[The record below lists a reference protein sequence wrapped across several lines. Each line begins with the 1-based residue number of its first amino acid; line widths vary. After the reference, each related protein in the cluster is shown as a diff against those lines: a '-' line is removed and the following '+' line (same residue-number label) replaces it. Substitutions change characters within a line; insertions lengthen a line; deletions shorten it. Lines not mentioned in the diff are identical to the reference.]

1 MAKSLIPGADDW
13 KKKRGIKTESE
24 TPSLKINGKATSEVA
39 KEITAKHSAPQ
50 KKTAAQSTAERS
62 LPNIKYNFTGAKTQ
76 QKPRSLFGDV
86 TGADF
91 AKSGLRRVTDYATAK
106 TRADYDENLRRIGLT
121 RNADKDKLRREA
133 YKLFEQQSRYDM
145 YDFDIQNLSN
155 VSQKLRAFKITKEN
169 LKEYEKL
176 KKEYEQ
182 ANARFNVAM
191 AAKQQA
197 RERLLRKQEKAAD
210 KELKASV
217 TEYLKQSGR
226 FTAEPQKKESPYK
239 SVEVGNKYF
248 DRLMKNFSN
257 DNPLSRINEA
267 QAQADYLERDYK
279 RRADEITKERTALV
293 SEYERLSAGNGTP
306 GEIESF
312 NKRVSDFNRKAAKL
326 ERDVVLYNGKIK
338 DINENFRAAADS
350 YSRSETEKNRANALT
365 DFIEQSYRER
375 KERAKTNPSE
385 SQKIIMSISNGMQM
399 ADPNKFGLPAGDF
412 TDSVTELALRRFTRE
427 EKEVYYSTLSTQPGM
442 AEDYFN
448 KILKKHEEEIWSERT
463 KAFEAFAAHGIGGKI
478 GAVALNSLYSMPK
491 TAEDIVY
498 TAKRASGNDMDRNLS
513 KVSESLRRG
522 AARDVKS
529 GFGQLLLDAGFS
541 TGEMLATFLFS
552 GGIGS
557 LVSSVAGANAA
568 AKGTRYGS
576 YFIRSMADSMDEVL
590 QRGGTDD
597 QAWTLG
603 ILNGAA
609 EVLAECLGTEKWFAL
624 LGKPRGTVSRVIKEA
639 VKRAGSEF
647 TEEALTEVAQRISD
661 GFVMGEQSEYNAYIR
676 ELMKAGLTEAEANA
690 EAFKE
695 FFIKNPLKA
704 GATGAISAAM
714 TGAGADIR
722 NAAQIYGTGKQISNS
737 PEAMSSLKEAAGDV
751 LKQNYMGRNAEYIKG
766 LQKDISNAL
775 EASANAKGKFGAAWN
790 AGKARAGLAELYNT
804 PKLSINSDTV
814 FSDLRNEER
823 NGAAQFSV
831 VGETEDGRK
840 IYKDN
845 FPPNTPKDI
854 KQEKLISLVQN
865 IWSKQPITLTLN
877 SGDTITAKFNPEL
890 SERSDLAKMA
900 FGNRKGTNGEKR
912 MTLGLAPDFYQIATD
927 SKHTG
932 TKAETGKTNPAHDG
946 VYQWEYFVTD
956 LVFEENDGKRIDCHM
971 NIDVKRNANGDYF
984 YSFGL
989 EKGTAPR
996 TLLAAVN
1003 DSKSPTVPSTNSI
1016 RENGEKYNSNFNQ
1029 NNKWT
1034 FERIAQ
1040 LDNAVKK
1047 SRVNLIIEDIPQA
1060 EVEGNKVRQGAYY
1073 RNANTI
1079 VIDPRVSDVQI
1090 ANTVLFH
1097 ELAHSTEGTKYYD
1110 EFKNYIK
1117 GIKGADFI
1125 TETEKKM
1132 KSLGLS
1138 REEAESEAVA
1148 DFVKDIF
1155 RGGTEEMNGFLS
1167 KDYTAARELIDGMK
1181 NIIDGVK
1188 IRFGVEPSSVYERA
1202 VRSFEKALAK
1212 RETGGETT
1220 QYSDRITEEDIR
1232 NIQSI
1237 PRKSVNAFTSA
1248 DIKKTEAFAR
1258 KYYKELGNKS
1268 PFFRAWF
1275 GDWRENDTTPLK
1287 IADQKDS
1294 SRGVTKNID
1303 TGWDINVSGKV
1314 FSESNHKALNNQ
1326 RALPY
1331 LDYINSIIE
1340 NAVLLDSYT
1349 IPEEKTKSNQSAMMH
1364 SLYAIADM
1372 GNGRELL
1379 KLYVEE
1385 INDINQ
1391 DGTIKRAY
1399 QLQNIENKQLKVR
1412 SSGQALSSINATAY
1426 INNISQLFAAV
1437 KRLDKNFQPRES
1449 SKVVNEDGTPKIV
1462 YHGTDSNFTVFNTN
1476 KTRSNMDIKGSFFS
1490 PWEIDAQGYGE
1501 KVGAYYLSI
1510 KNPADEGTAYKALN
1524 RFAGQE
1530 DAGTKARD
1538 FLIQLGYDGVN
1549 NSDEEYIVFN
1559 PTQIKSAT
1567 ENIGTYDRNNPDIR
1581 YSRGEVSPEEKARLI
1596 KEDREKR
1603 NIERYG
1609 EEAGKVINS
1618 LERSLKEARR
1628 QLTPTT
1634 EAAVRESDVRAL
1646 ADDYIKSGVDMG
1658 KDELAG
1664 RLAELYNKML
1674 YGNEKITGAE
1684 AYAEARTIATDMMKK
1699 TADVYFE
1706 SELRDFRKE
1715 VKSFKL
1721 IISKE
1726 DAKDIADWGEWKKEQ
1741 GSALHVVLQK
1751 EGVEGT
1757 PVDSAYTEL
1766 AERFPYLLSGD
1777 AAAPSDMLLEI
1788 ADAVKE
1794 TQRYTTD
1801 FGMDPKEYRNALAED
1816 ILENFFEVRQTA
1828 PTAADK
1834 FQKRLES
1841 RDRKIRELRADRDAK
1856 LEALKEKKNARIEKI
1871 LEREKEFREMTA
1883 EQRITARESRRKNE
1897 EIASIRRVY
1906 NILARKTVKPTDKS
1920 HHVHGIEGAVADFLS
1935 LIDPTSTKSKDTG
1948 KAHEKISALREKIFE
1963 AANNISGPYGE
1974 LIDPDLQRNIEYL
1987 REAIE
1992 NKHIDEYTRK
2002 ERQTLLKV
2010 LYAIWKF
2017 DTNADA
2023 TLSKRLDRK
2032 ISDLGRL
2039 VIDENQVKKGKEYS
2053 VKNRQM
2059 KRVESFFRTDML
2071 DSLRFFKR
2079 LGPTMSMLYEGL
2091 TEGRDDYIR
2100 KYDSGVQYYRKVMKE
2115 FLEDTGDKGRIY
2127 GAYKRLSR
2135 EASKIKLLSGDTIYV
2150 TKAQAMSLYELNKR
2164 EQAREHIYKGGLR
2177 FTEQEKASTE
2187 KKGEK
2192 YRVTAEN
2199 YYVTPE
2205 DVYNITNILT
2215 PKEKALA
2222 DRLTS
2227 FFGETAKWGNA
2238 VSLKLYGYEKFRER
2252 NYFPIEVNKNVLYS
2266 DPTQSG
2272 EALTKNMGAA
2282 KSTVD
2287 KASNAINL
2295 RNIFDVYADTVNNMA
2310 NYGSM
2315 VLPIEDIRRVW
2326 NYKSKDRNGEVKTNL
2341 ENKFGTSVLSYFD
2354 DFIRDIGRGITTP
2367 RGDGLANLLLSKAK
2381 GAAVGLNISV
2391 AVQQPLSIIRASTVI
2406 NPKYL
2411 MRGALM
2417 KGDYELIKK
2426 YAPIAIWKQY
2436 GFFDVDT
2443 KPYASMDI
2451 FNDRKTLSD
2460 IEGFMSQAGDVA
2472 AWKAMWNAAVLETA
2486 AKNKNMVEKGKVKPE
2501 FQEKFYNIVGK
2512 RFTQIIDETQ
2522 VVDTV
2527 FNRTGLMRS
2536 KSFGAKTATAFMSE
2550 PAKEYNV
2557 FAGKLM
2563 DFAQAD
2569 NKKAARTALAG
2580 AAVCLVIS
2588 KLATNA
2594 VKSLVGALRDD
2605 KKEKYKEK
2613 YIAKLKDNLQGEVFG
2628 SIPYLSTLQNIIS
2641 GYGAENMAWS
2651 NIADFVESLK
2661 AVGVIKDEYNDG
2673 TNKSKINA
2681 WADVASTLASVFGRP
2696 TKTVKRDLISV
2707 AMAIGRAA
2715 GSKGNHEFEYSVSKL
2730 FYDPASNATKNK
2742 DIFFGIL
2749 NDAVNDEDNEAID
2762 SISKDLG
2769 KYNDIYLQNAAMKAY
2784 YRKERLPY
2792 EDKAKEFNK
2801 KYDNSEVKTG
2811 KRLDKSYYS
2820 YLENMEK
2827 NFFGAARLSSA
2838 EQKKEAAGLYK
2849 EMINAPRSVNAT
2861 VDNEVNRLLDAS
2873 DTFHVSPYYTAKG
2886 TVDKDGITRQLSPKQ
2901 YLEMQKEAIERIYT
2915 AYEKVITSEGYAN
2928 LEDDKKKAAAL
2939 EKVREA
2945 AADRVS
2951 YEAFI
2956 KDGADFLKKLMTG
2969 EDMTLYKSR
2978 NNTKTAAKYLEAM
2991 EPFTGGTLESNTA
3004 LYAYKNADSYMNY
3017 MEKHSLLTAEAAQKM
3032 NEYAIKRSKAITRGD
3047 AARFGKVK
3055 ETAYLFEA
3063 ESIFEWSVNGNEF
3076 GIEPTPEQAYNAY
3089 ILFDKDL
3096 DTALQRAYTNGFY
3109 TNKGNRA
3116 TYTDKYGN
3124 KQPAIWQQ
3132 MPPDKLTEKIGKEK
3146 TRVKEKIRSSMQNS
3160 GKVNW
3165 YETMPDGTIVR
3176 HR

>member
-24 TPSLKINGKATSEVA
+24 TPSLKINGKETSEVA
-39 KEITAKHSAPQ
+39 KEVTAKHSAPQ

-62 LPNIKYNFTGAKTQ
+62 LPNIKYNFTGARTQ
-76 QKPRSLFGDV
+76 QKSRSLFGDV

-133 YKLFEQQSRYDM
+133 YRLFEQQSRYDM

-197 RERLLRKQEKAAD
+197 RERLLRKQEKEAD

-279 RRADEITKERTALV
+279 RRADEITKERTALE
-293 SEYERLSAGNGTP
+293 SEYERLLAGNGTP

-326 ERDVVLYNGKIK
+326 ERDAVLYNGKIK
-338 DINENFRAAADS
+338 DINENFRTAANS
-350 YSRSETEKNRANALT
+350 YSRREKEKNRANALT

-385 SQKIIMSISNGMQM
+385 SQKLIMSISNGMQM
-399 ADPNKFGLPAGDF
+399 ADPNKFGLPVGDF

-427 EKEVYYSTLSTQPGM
+427 EKEVYYSTLSTQPDM

-557 LVSSVAGANAA
+557 LASSVAGANAA

-590 QRGGTDD
+590 QRGGTED

-661 GFVMGEQSEYNAYIR
+661 GFVMGEESEYSAYIR

-737 PEAMSSLKEAAGDV
+737 PEAMKGLKEAAEDV
-751 LKQNYMGRNAEYIKG
+751 LKQNYMGRNAEYSKG

-823 NGAAQFSV
+823 NGAAQN
-831 VGETEDGRK
+831 K
-840 IYKDN
+840 
-845 FPPNTPKDI
+845 
-854 KQEKLISLVQN
+854 
-865 IWSKQPITLTLN
+865 
-877 SGDTITAKFNPEL
+877 
-890 SERSDLAKMA
+890 
-900 FGNRKGTNGEKR
+900 
-912 MTLGLAPDFYQIATD
+912 
-927 SKHTG
+927 
-932 TKAETGKTNPAHDG
+932 
-946 VYQWEYFVTD
+946 
-956 LVFEENDGKRIDCHM
+956 
-971 NIDVKRNANGDYF
+971 
-984 YSFGL
+984 
-989 EKGTAPR
+989 
-996 TLLAAVN
+996 
-1003 DSKSPTVPSTNSI
+1003 
-1016 RENGEKYNSNFNQ
+1016 

-1034 FERIAQ
+1034 SERIAQ

-1047 SRVNLIIEDIPQA
+1047 SGVNIIIEDIPQA
-1060 EVEGNKVRQGAYY
+1060 EVEDNKVRQGAYY

-1117 GIKGADFI
+1117 GIKGEEFI

-1132 KSLGLS
+1132 KSLRLS

-1155 RGGTEEMNGFLS
+1155 RGGTEEMNGFLARN
-1167 KDYTAARELIDGMK
+1167 YTAAREITDTMK
-1181 NIIDGVK
+1181 NIIDSVK

-1212 RETGGETT
+1212 RETGGEEKAQNKIEYLKDGRSYVTPDREAIFT
-1220 QYSDRITEEDIR
+1220 NNPEKWGEELEAYINDEIRHGRDVKLLADNGDVLNITEDTAWKVGDMNGWNEKTFPIKMNMGTHIDELAEISKPNNVKDAGDRSDKRFQPDKFEHRTAYFRDYDNKYYRVHLSVGIDENGKTVYSIGNDIKEQEFPQANGSGSAAKVQRQSRSEGDGLSGATLNTIIRDADGKYNSNFNQDYQGKNVKNSTGEVSAEEKARLIKEDRITEEGKSVKQQLEENADKLNSMEPVFVRNDIYVQRGNRGDNLNWILQELGSKDIR
-1232 NIQSI
+1232 VQREGVGEIILDSKRISNSL
-1237 PRKSVNAFTSA
+1237 RYLKSDGELAAYAALPDVLEKGTIIDVTDNHKGRNYSTLTIGAPVVINEVRGNVA
-1248 DIKKTEAFAR
+1248 AVIKQ
-1258 KYYKELGNKS
+1258 
-1268 PFFRAWF
+1268 
-1275 GDWRENDTTPLK
+1275 D
-1287 IADQKDS
+1287 
-1294 SRGVTKNID
+1294 
-1303 TGWDINVSGKV
+1303 SGKNV
-1314 FSESNHKALNNQ
+1314 YKVHRILLPDGSSFVYKNNESSAE
-1326 RALPY
+1326 RAEVNTQNVPTRTPAVTAFN
-1331 LDYINSIIE
+1331 NSILE
-1340 NAVLLDSYT
+1340 NG
-1349 IPEEKTKSNQSAMMH
+1349 EKYN
-1364 SLYAIADM
+1364 
-1372 GNGRELL
+1372 
-1379 KLYVEE
+1379 
-1385 INDINQ
+1385 
-1391 DGTIKRAY
+1391 
-1399 QLQNIENKQLKVR
+1399 
-1412 SSGQALSSINATAY
+1412 
-1426 INNISQLFAAV
+1426 
-1437 KRLDKNFQPRES
+1437 
-1449 SKVVNEDGTPKIV
+1449 
-1462 YHGTDSNFTVFNTN
+1462 SNFNQEYRDENV
-1476 KTRSNMDIKGSFFS
+1476 
-1490 PWEIDAQGYGE
+1490 
-1501 KVGAYYLSI
+1501 
-1510 KNPADEGTAYKALN
+1510 KNST
-1524 RFAGQE
+1524 
-1530 DAGTKARD
+1530 
-1538 FLIQLGYDGVN
+1538 
-1549 NSDEEYIVFN
+1549 
-1559 PTQIKSAT
+1559 
-1567 ENIGTYDRNNPDIR
+1567 
-1581 YSRGEVSPEEKARLI
+1581 GEVSAEEKARLI

-1618 LERSLKEARR
+1618 LERNLKEARR

-1684 AYAEARTIATDMMKK
+1684 AYAEARTIATDMIKK

-1721 IISKE
+1721 TISKE

-1777 AAAPSDMLLEI
+1777 AAAPSDMLFEI

-1816 ILENFFEVRQTA
+1816 ILENFFGVRQTA

-1935 LIDPTSTKSKDTG
+1935 LIDLTSTKSKDTG

-2023 TLSKRLDRK
+2023 TLSERLDRK

-2100 KYDSGVQYYRKVMKE
+2100 KYDSGVQYYQKVMKE

-2222 DRLTS
+2222 DRLTR

-2391 AVQQPLSIIRASTVI
+2391 AVQQPLSIIRASTAI
-2406 NPKYL
+2406 SPKYL

-2451 FNDRKTLSD
+2451 FNDRTTLSD
-2460 IEGFMSQAGDVA
+2460 IEGFMSQAGDEA

-2501 FQEKFYNIVGK
+2501 FQEKFYNIAGK

-2569 NKKAARTALAG
+2569 NKKAARTALAC

-2707 AMAIGRAA
+2707 AMVIGRAA

-2792 EDKAKEFNK
+2792 EDKAKEFDK
-2801 KYDNSEVKTG
+2801 QYDGAEVKTG
-2811 KRLDKSYYS
+2811 KRLEKSYYS
-2820 YLENMEK
+2820 YLGNMEK

-2861 VDNEVNRLLDAS
+2861 VDNEVNRLLDANE
-2873 DTFHVSPYYTAKG
+2873 DFKVSPYYTVKG
-2886 TVDKDGITRQLSPKQ
+2886 TVDEDGITRQLSPKS
-2901 YLEMQKEAIERIYT
+2901 YLEMQKEAIDRIYA
-2915 AYEKVITSEGYAN
+2915 AYEKAISSEGYAK
-2928 LEDDKKKAAAL
+2928 LENDEKKAAAL
-2939 EKVREA
+2939 KKIREA

-3032 NEYAIKRSKAITRGD
+3032 NEYAIKRSKAVTRGD
-3047 AARFGKVK
+3047 AARFGKVN
-3055 ETAYLFEA
+3055 ETAYLFDA
-3063 ESIFEWSVNGNEF
+3063 ESIFEWTVNGNEF

-3096 DTALQRAYTNGFY
+3096 DTALQRAYANGFY
-3109 TNKGNRA
+3109 TAKGSRA

-3124 KQPAIWQQ
+3124 KQPAVWQQ
-3132 MPPDKLTEKIGKEK
+3132 MPPDKLTKKIGDEK
-3146 TRVKEKIRSSMQNS
+3146 TRIKEKIRDSMKNS

>member
-39 KEITAKHSAPQ
+39 KDVTAKHSAPQ

-197 RERLLRKQEKAAD
+197 RERLLRKQEKEAD

-217 TEYLKQSGR
+217 AEYLKQSGR

-279 RRADEITKERTALV
+279 RRADEITKERTALE

-312 NKRVSDFNRKAAKL
+312 NKRVSDFNGKAAKL
-326 ERDVVLYNGKIK
+326 ESDAALYNGKIK

-399 ADPNKFGLPAGDF
+399 ADPNKFGLPVGDF

-427 EKEVYYSTLSTQPGM
+427 EKEVYYSTLSTQPDM

-557 LVSSVAGANAA
+557 LASSVAGANAA

-647 TEEALTEVAQRISD
+647 TEEALTEVAQKISD
-661 GFVMGEQSEYNAYIR
+661 GFVMGEESEYSAYIR
-676 ELMKAGLTEAEANA
+676 ELIKAGLTEAEANA

-722 NAAQIYGTGKQISNS
+722 NAAQVYSEGKQISNS
-737 PEAMSSLKEAAGDV
+737 PEAMSSLKEAAEDV

-1047 SRVNLIIEDIPQA
+1047 SGVNIIIEDIPQA

-1117 GIKGADFI
+1117 GIKGEEFI

-1132 KSLGLS
+1132 KSLRLS

-1155 RGGTEEMNGFLS
+1155 LGGTEEMNGFLS
-1167 KDYTAARELIDGMK
+1167 KDYTAAREITDTMK
-1181 NIIDGVK
+1181 NIIDSVK

-1232 NIQSI
+1232 
-1237 PRKSVNAFTSA
+1237 
-1248 DIKKTEAFAR
+1248 
-1258 KYYKELGNKS
+1258 
-1268 PFFRAWF
+1268 
-1275 GDWRENDTTPLK
+1275 
-1287 IADQKDS
+1287 
-1294 SRGVTKNID
+1294 
-1303 TGWDINVSGKV
+1303 
-1314 FSESNHKALNNQ
+1314 
-1326 RALPY
+1326 
-1331 LDYINSIIE
+1331 
-1340 NAVLLDSYT
+1340 
-1349 IPEEKTKSNQSAMMH
+1349 
-1364 SLYAIADM
+1364 
-1372 GNGRELL
+1372 
-1379 KLYVEE
+1379 
-1385 INDINQ
+1385 
-1391 DGTIKRAY
+1391 
-1399 QLQNIENKQLKVR
+1399 
-1412 SSGQALSSINATAY
+1412 
-1426 INNISQLFAAV
+1426 
-1437 KRLDKNFQPRES
+1437 
-1449 SKVVNEDGTPKIV
+1449 
-1462 YHGTDSNFTVFNTN
+1462 
-1476 KTRSNMDIKGSFFS
+1476 
-1490 PWEIDAQGYGE
+1490 
-1501 KVGAYYLSI
+1501 
-1510 KNPADEGTAYKALN
+1510 
-1524 RFAGQE
+1524 
-1530 DAGTKARD
+1530 
-1538 FLIQLGYDGVN
+1538 
-1549 NSDEEYIVFN
+1549 
-1559 PTQIKSAT
+1559 
-1567 ENIGTYDRNNPDIR
+1567 
-1581 YSRGEVSPEEKARLI
+1581 YSTGEVSPEEKARLI
-1596 KEDREKR
+1596 KEDREKEINSGVFFTDGKRRNYNSSMSMWQVHSYEGKAGEEPKGDSGRIFGRKKEDKGLTSLIKEISKAYNLPINQGKVVGKNSSAEYHVRRETVRTRNVNDLPVVTHELGHHLDKNFKLVTAVEDAGQINNIVRLAGNRFLSSYSRVFDDLYLNQKKYVRALLKEYGSTTNPKEVLQNIQNLSDTVNEINQRDGAELLGVTREELPERLKQAKENEKAIREAAEIAARSILR
-1603 NIERYG
+1603 NIEIENESGEALKKISGILRNSPFTISRSDASNIADYG
-1609 EEAGKVINS
+1609 SFIKKYVGVLKVKIATEGETGKRSIDSVYQTLRNEMPQYFTKDLQNGGDMLQEISDVLSMLREERNVSIEDYSQSKEYVDELCKKLYKATAFGTGEARNATLADIENKITELETKRSKTRSEEQAAKMSGRIAKLYNELETVKKESVAEFIREYMRDSGAVDKSIKEAIIKAIPGKELEKFQKYAGKTNQYYS
-1618 LERSLKEARR
+1618 EGLLERLSQSGRHFGESERKETSLNDAIDNAMFNWVDDMWGVKKATDAAEKASGQTLSGQDNPYVLIMNAKNAMGTVERIVKNGMTNLEGDINLGKSLVDILKQTNDINGFEDYLKARR
-1628 QLTPTT
+1628 AVTWLTPDKDGKAKRVFADAELNNLWNAKKMVNDL
-1634 EAAVRESDVRAL
+1634 EAKHPEFEEMANEIYNFQNQIIQYFGVEGGLISKETADSMLKKEPNYIPFYRDMSDKHKNARGAHKKAANVLKGASGSTRDILSPIESIIKNVETYVTLAKQQQALRAL
-1646 ADDYIKSGVDMG
+1646 YNAIEGNEKLGWLAEAVEPDKKVSKIETSPVATQFLKAQDVLNGIMPADDESYGAEVQKFIDLLGQTIIKTEDKRSSSQNNMIPVLMSGEIKWLRVNDEILLKSLTNINRGEINPVIRIMTAFTNVFKTVSTSANIAFTFGSNMG
-1658 KDELAG
+1658 KDFVHAVFSTDSKGGLPGYAA
-1664 RLAELYNKML
+1664 R
-1674 YGNEKITGAE
+1674 YGKSLVQEIRKSEDFQRYLNVGGKWASSIVQDRNGF
-1684 AYAEARTIATDMMKK
+1684 KK
-1699 TADVYFE
+1699 L
-1706 SELRDFRKE
+1706 LRDVNAAKSPKL
-1715 VKSFKL
+1715 VKAVRYWVLGIF
-1721 IISKE
+1721 
-1726 DAKDIADWGEWKKEQ
+1726 DRMQDIADWVETAPRYTEFRSTYKKSGDIMQALYDSGEITVNFKRSGKKARYVEPFVPYSNAAIQ
-1741 GSALHVVLQK
+1741 GTRQVAAVTKKHPVRTLARVAAYSTLISIAAAWMRGRKDDREYENLSSYVKNNFWTVPLGGGEYISVKKPDGFGALCTVIDRAVEGIQYKNPSVFNDIASYIVGQFTPYGILEGLT
-1751 EGVEGT
+1751 EGVETAIKEKNGLKGIAAGLQDAGNNFMNGIIILGT
-1757 PVDSAYTEL
+1757 MYQIGTNKDFKGSNIVPRKYEDMPPEEQFDENTSWIAKFLGRQLGISPMKIDHAIDSNLGIFAKVNKLTASTDEKDWFLGLASRYTKSAAFSTDIINNFYDEYDKAVKKKNVSDNPEDL
-1766 AERFPYLLSGD
+1766 MTYSFYNAERNVIGNLYNIMNEATTAEERKSVKYEMNHYIKALSQPKNEKVDNELKRLSGTEKFK
-1777 AAAPSDMLLEI
+1777 S
-1788 ADAVKE
+1788 
-1794 TQRYTTD
+1794 
-1801 FGMDPKEYRNALAED
+1801 D
-1816 ILENFFEVRQTA
+1816 ILPYVSGDVAIKENGY
-1828 PTAADK
+1828 
-1834 FQKRLES
+1834 
-1841 RDRKIRELRADRDAK
+1841 DRKLSAAEYVK
-1856 LEALKEKKNARIEKI
+1856 LQKTLEEKMYSSYEKVISSPGYAAL
-1871 LEREKEFREMTA
+1871 
-1883 EQRITARESRRKNE
+1883 S
-1897 EIASIRRVY
+1897 
-1906 NILARKTVKPTDKS
+1906 D
-1920 HHVHGIEGAVADFLS
+1920 GD
-1935 LIDPTSTKSKDTG
+1935 
-1948 KAHEKISALREKIFE
+1948 KISALR
-1963 AANNISGPYGE
+1963 
-1974 LIDPDLQRNIEYL
+1974 
-1987 REAIE
+1987 
-1992 NKHIDEYTRK
+1992 
-2002 ERQTLLKV
+2002 
-2010 LYAIWKF
+2010 
-2017 DTNADA
+2017 
-2023 TLSKRLDRK
+2023 
-2032 ISDLGRL
+2032 
-2039 VIDENQVKKGKEYS
+2039 
-2053 VKNRQM
+2053 
-2059 KRVESFFRTDML
+2059 
-2071 DSLRFFKR
+2071 
-2079 LGPTMSMLYEGL
+2079 
-2091 TEGRDDYIR
+2091 
-2100 KYDSGVQYYRKVMKE
+2100 
-2115 FLEDTGDKGRIY
+2115 
-2127 GAYKRLSR
+2127 
-2135 EASKIKLLSGDTIYV
+2135 
-2150 TKAQAMSLYELNKR
+2150 
-2164 EQAREHIYKGGLR
+2164 
-2177 FTEQEKASTE
+2177 
-2187 KKGEK
+2187 
-2192 YRVTAEN
+2192 
-2199 YYVTPE
+2199 
-2205 DVYNITNILT
+2205 
-2215 PKEKALA
+2215 
-2222 DRLTS
+2222 
-2227 FFGETAKWGNA
+2227 
-2238 VSLKLYGYEKFRER
+2238 
-2252 NYFPIEVNKNVLYS
+2252 
-2266 DPTQSG
+2266 
-2272 EALTKNMGAA
+2272 
-2282 KSTVD
+2282 
-2287 KASNAINL
+2287 
-2295 RNIFDVYADTVNNMA
+2295 
-2310 NYGSM
+2310 
-2315 VLPIEDIRRVW
+2315 
-2326 NYKSKDRNGEVKTNL
+2326 
-2341 ENKFGTSVLSYFD
+2341 
-2354 DFIRDIGRGITTP
+2354 
-2367 RGDGLANLLLSKAK
+2367 
-2381 GAAVGLNISV
+2381 
-2391 AVQQPLSIIRASTVI
+2391 
-2406 NPKYL
+2406 
-2411 MRGALM
+2411 
-2417 KGDYELIKK
+2417 
-2426 YAPIAIWKQY
+2426 
-2436 GFFDVDT
+2436 
-2443 KPYASMDI
+2443 
-2451 FNDRKTLSD
+2451 
-2460 IEGFMSQAGDVA
+2460 
-2472 AWKAMWNAAVLETA
+2472 
-2486 AKNKNMVEKGKVKPE
+2486 
-2501 FQEKFYNIVGK
+2501 
-2512 RFTQIIDETQ
+2512 
-2522 VVDTV
+2522 
-2527 FNRTGLMRS
+2527 
-2536 KSFGAKTATAFMSE
+2536 
-2550 PAKEYNV
+2550 
-2557 FAGKLM
+2557 
-2563 DFAQAD
+2563 
-2569 NKKAARTALAG
+2569 
-2580 AAVCLVIS
+2580 
-2588 KLATNA
+2588 
-2594 VKSLVGALRDD
+2594 
-2605 KKEKYKEK
+2605 
-2613 YIAKLKDNLQGEVFG
+2613 
-2628 SIPYLSTLQNIIS
+2628 
-2641 GYGAENMAWS
+2641 
-2651 NIADFVESLK
+2651 
-2661 AVGVIKDEYNDG
+2661 
-2673 TNKSKINA
+2673 
-2681 WADVASTLASVFGRP
+2681 
-2696 TKTVKRDLISV
+2696 
-2707 AMAIGRAA
+2707 
-2715 GSKGNHEFEYSVSKL
+2715 
-2730 FYDPASNATKNK
+2730 
-2742 DIFFGIL
+2742 
-2749 NDAVNDEDNEAID
+2749 
-2762 SISKDLG
+2762 
-2769 KYNDIYLQNAAMKAY
+2769 
-2784 YRKERLPY
+2784 
-2792 EDKAKEFNK
+2792 
-2801 KYDNSEVKTG
+2801 
-2811 KRLDKSYYS
+2811 
-2820 YLENMEK
+2820 
-2827 NFFGAARLSSA
+2827 
-2838 EQKKEAAGLYK
+2838 
-2849 EMINAPRSVNAT
+2849 
-2861 VDNEVNRLLDAS
+2861 
-2873 DTFHVSPYYTAKG
+2873 
-2886 TVDKDGITRQLSPKQ
+2886 
-2901 YLEMQKEAIERIYT
+2901 
-2915 AYEKVITSEGYAN
+2915 
-2928 LEDDKKKAAAL
+2928 
-2939 EKVREA
+2939 KVREA
-2945 AADRVS
+2945 VKDRTEF
-2951 YEAFI
+2951 EAFENQ
-2956 KDGADFLKKLMTG
+2956 DFSYLAKLMKADTLSK
-2969 EDMTLYKSR
+2969 ENVLYKSR

-3017 MEKHSLLTAEAAQKM
+3017 MEKYSLLTAEAAQTM
-3032 NEYAIKRSKAITRGD
+3032 NEYAIKRSKAVTRGD
-3047 AARFGKVK
+3047 AARFGKVN
-3055 ETAYLFEA
+3055 ETAYLFDA
-3063 ESIFEWSVNGNEF
+3063 ESIFEWTVNGNEF

-3089 ILFDKDL
+3089 ILFDRDL

-3109 TNKGNRA
+3109 TNKGDRA

>member
-24 TPSLKINGKATSEVA
+24 TPSLKINGKTTSEALQEV
-39 KEITAKHSAPQ
+39 TAKHSAPQ

-62 LPNIKYNFTGAKTQ
+62 LPNIKYNFTGARTQ

-197 RERLLRKQEKAAD
+197 RERLLRKQEKEAD

-217 TEYLKQSGR
+217 AEYLKQSGR

-279 RRADEITKERTALV
+279 RRADEITKERTALE

-312 NKRVSDFNRKAAKL
+312 NKRVSDFNGKAAKL
-326 ERDVVLYNGKIK
+326 ESDAVLYNGKIK
-338 DINENFRAAADS
+338 DINENFKTAADS

-427 EKEVYYSTLSTQPGM
+427 EKEVYYSTLSTQPDM

-478 GAVALNSLYSMPK
+478 GAIALNSLYSMPK

-557 LVSSVAGANAA
+557 LASSVAGANAA

-661 GFVMGEQSEYNAYIR
+661 GFVMGEQSEYSAYIR

-722 NAAQIYGTGKQISNS
+722 NAAQIYGKGKQISNS
-737 PEAMSSLKEAAGDV
+737 PKAMKGLKEAAEGV

-790 AGKARAGLAELYNT
+790 AGKARAGLAELYKT

-900 FGNRKGTNGEKR
+900 FGGRRGTGSEKR

-984 YSFGL
+984 YSFAL

-996 TLLAAVN
+996 TLRAAVN

-1034 FERIAQ
+1034 SERIAQ

-1047 SRVNLIIEDIPQA
+1047 SGVNIIIENIPQA

-1117 GIKGADFI
+1117 GIKGEEFI

-1132 KSLGLS
+1132 KSLRLS

-1155 RGGTEEMNGFLS
+1155 RGGTEEMNGFLARN
-1167 KDYTAARELIDGMK
+1167 YTAAREITDTMK

-1188 IRFGVEPSSVYERA
+1188 MRFGVEPSSVYERA

-1212 RETGGETT
+1212 RETGGESGIQFSTADN
-1220 QYSDRITEEDIR
+1220 SEEG
-1232 NIQSI
+1232 
-1237 PRKSVNAFTSA
+1237 KSVKQQLEENADKLNSMEPVFVRNDISA
-1248 DIKKTEAFAR
+1248 QKGNRGDNLNWIL
-1258 KYYKELGNKS
+1258 KELGTKDIRVQREGVGEIILDSKRISNSLRYLKS
-1268 PFFRAWF
+1268 DGELAAYAALPNVLKKGIIIYNNPNHKNRNYSTYTIGA
-1275 GDWRENDTTPLK
+1275 RVVINDTPGNMGVVIRFDKGKNYYKIHRILMPDGSSFVYKNNESSAERAVPNAENALGRTP
-1287 IADQKDS
+1287 A
-1294 SRGVTKNID
+1294 VTAFN
-1303 TGWDINVSGKV
+1303 
-1314 FSESNHKALNNQ
+1314 
-1326 RALPY
+1326 
-1331 LDYINSIIE
+1331 NSILE
-1340 NAVLLDSYT
+1340 NG
-1349 IPEEKTKSNQSAMMH
+1349 EKYNSNF
-1364 SLYAIADM
+1364 
-1372 GNGRELL
+1372 
-1379 KLYVEE
+1379 
-1385 INDINQ
+1385 NQ
-1391 DGTIKRAY
+1391 DY
-1399 QLQNIENKQLKVR
+1399 QGEN
-1412 SSGQALSSINATAY
+1412 
-1426 INNISQLFAAV
+1426 V
-1437 KRLDKNFQPRES
+1437 K
-1449 SKVVNEDGTPKIV
+1449 
-1462 YHGTDSNFTVFNTN
+1462 
-1476 KTRSNMDIKGSFFS
+1476 
-1490 PWEIDAQGYGE
+1490 
-1501 KVGAYYLSI
+1501 
-1510 KNPADEGTAYKALN
+1510 
-1524 RFAGQE
+1524 
-1530 DAGTKARD
+1530 
-1538 FLIQLGYDGVN
+1538 
-1549 NSDEEYIVFN
+1549 NS
-1559 PTQIKSAT
+1559 T
-1567 ENIGTYDRNNPDIR
+1567 
-1581 YSRGEVSPEEKARLI
+1581 GEVSAEEKARLI
-1596 KEDREKR
+1596 KEDREKEINSGVFFTDGKRRNYNSSMSMWQVHSYEGKAGEEPKGDSGRIFGRGKEDKGLTSLIKEISKAYNLPINQGKVVGKNSSAEYHVNRETVRTRNVNDLPVVTHELGHHLDKNFKLVTAVEDAGQINNIVRLAGNRFLSSYSRVFDDLYLNQKKYVRALLKEYGSATAFEEVWQNIQSLSDTVNEINQRDGAELLGVTREELPERLKQAKENEKAIREAAEFAARSILR
-1603 NIERYG
+1603 NIEIENESGEALKELSGILRNSPVTISRSDASNIADYG
-1609 EEAGKVINS
+1609 SFIKKYVGVLKVKTATEGETGKRSIDSLYQTLRNEMPQYFTKDLQNGGDMLQEIGDVLSILREERNIS
-1618 LERSLKEARR
+1618 LEDYSQSKEYVDELCKKLYKATAFGTGEARNATLADIENKITELETKRRKTKSEEQAAKMSKRITKLYNELETVKKESVAEFIREYMRDSGAVDKSIKEAIIKAIPGKELEKFQKYVGKTNQYYSEGLLEKLSQSGRHFGESERKETSLNDAVDNAMFNWVDDMWGVKKATDAAEKASGQTLSGQDNPYVLIMNAKNAMGTVERIVKNGMTNLEGDINLGESLVDILKQTNDINGFEDYLKARR
-1628 QLTPTT
+1628 AVTWLTPDKDGKAKRVFADAELNNLWNAKKMVNDL
-1634 EAAVRESDVRAL
+1634 EAKHPEFEEMANEIYNFQNQIIQYFGVEGGLISKETADSMLKKEPNYIPFYRDMSDKHKNARGAHKKAANVLKGASGSTRDILSPIASIIKNVETYVTLAKQQQALRAL
-1646 ADDYIKSGVDMG
+1646 YNAIEGNEKLGWLAEAVEPDKKVSKIETSPVATQFLKAQDVLNGIMPADDESYGAEVQKFIDLLGQTIIKTEDKRSSSQNNMIPVLMSGEIKWLRVNDEILLKSLTNINRGEINPVIRIMTAFTNVFKTVSTSANIAFTFGSNMG
-1658 KDELAG
+1658 KDFVHAVFSTDSKGGLPGYAA
-1664 RLAELYNKML
+1664 R
-1674 YGNEKITGAE
+1674 YGKSLVQEIRKSEDFQRYLNVGGKWASSIVQDRNGF
-1684 AYAEARTIATDMMKK
+1684 KK
-1699 TADVYFE
+1699 L
-1706 SELRDFRKE
+1706 LRDVNAAKSPKLVKAFRYW
-1715 VKSFKL
+1715 VLGIF
-1721 IISKE
+1721 
-1726 DAKDIADWGEWKKEQ
+1726 DRMQDIADWVETAPRYTEFRSTYKKSGDIMQALYDSGEITVNFKRSGKKARYVEPFVPYSNAAIQ
-1741 GSALHVVLQK
+1741 GTRQIAAVTKKHPVRTLARVAAYSTLISIAAAWMRGRKDDKEYENLSSYVKDNFWTVPLGGGEYISVKKPDGFGALCTVIDRAVEGIQYKNPSVFNDIASYIVGQFTPYGILEGLT
-1751 EGVEGT
+1751 EGVET
-1757 PVDSAYTEL
+1757 
-1766 AERFPYLLSGD
+1766 
-1777 AAAPSDMLLEI
+1777 
-1788 ADAVKE
+1788 AVKE
-1794 TQRYTTD
+1794 KNGLKGIAAGLQDAGNNFMNGIIILGTMYQLGTNKDFKGSNIVPRKYEDMPPEEQFDENTSWIAKFLGRQLGISPMKIDHAIDSNLGIFAKVNKLTASTDEKDWFLGLASRYTKSAAFSTD
-1801 FGMDPKEYRNALAED
+1801 IINNFYDEYDKAVKKKNVSDNPEDLMTYSFYNAERNVIGNLYNIMNEATTAEKRKSVKYEMNHYIKALSQPKNEKVDNELKRLSGTEKFKSD
-1816 ILENFFEVRQTA
+1816 ILPYVSGDVAIKENGY
-1828 PTAADK
+1828 
-1834 FQKRLES
+1834 
-1841 RDRKIRELRADRDAK
+1841 DRKLSAAEYVK
-1856 LEALKEKKNARIEKI
+1856 LQKTLDEKMYSSYEKVISSPGYAALSDE
-1871 LEREKEFREMTA
+1871 
-1883 EQRITARESRRKNE
+1883 
-1897 EIASIRRVY
+1897 
-1906 NILARKTVKPTDKS
+1906 D
-1920 HHVHGIEGAVADFLS
+1920 
-1935 LIDPTSTKSKDTG
+1935 
-1948 KAHEKISALREKIFE
+1948 KISALR
-1963 AANNISGPYGE
+1963 
-1974 LIDPDLQRNIEYL
+1974 
-1987 REAIE
+1987 
-1992 NKHIDEYTRK
+1992 
-2002 ERQTLLKV
+2002 
-2010 LYAIWKF
+2010 
-2017 DTNADA
+2017 
-2023 TLSKRLDRK
+2023 
-2032 ISDLGRL
+2032 
-2039 VIDENQVKKGKEYS
+2039 
-2053 VKNRQM
+2053 
-2059 KRVESFFRTDML
+2059 
-2071 DSLRFFKR
+2071 
-2079 LGPTMSMLYEGL
+2079 
-2091 TEGRDDYIR
+2091 
-2100 KYDSGVQYYRKVMKE
+2100 
-2115 FLEDTGDKGRIY
+2115 
-2127 GAYKRLSR
+2127 
-2135 EASKIKLLSGDTIYV
+2135 
-2150 TKAQAMSLYELNKR
+2150 
-2164 EQAREHIYKGGLR
+2164 
-2177 FTEQEKASTE
+2177 
-2187 KKGEK
+2187 
-2192 YRVTAEN
+2192 
-2199 YYVTPE
+2199 
-2205 DVYNITNILT
+2205 
-2215 PKEKALA
+2215 
-2222 DRLTS
+2222 
-2227 FFGETAKWGNA
+2227 
-2238 VSLKLYGYEKFRER
+2238 
-2252 NYFPIEVNKNVLYS
+2252 
-2266 DPTQSG
+2266 
-2272 EALTKNMGAA
+2272 
-2282 KSTVD
+2282 
-2287 KASNAINL
+2287 
-2295 RNIFDVYADTVNNMA
+2295 
-2310 NYGSM
+2310 
-2315 VLPIEDIRRVW
+2315 
-2326 NYKSKDRNGEVKTNL
+2326 
-2341 ENKFGTSVLSYFD
+2341 
-2354 DFIRDIGRGITTP
+2354 
-2367 RGDGLANLLLSKAK
+2367 
-2381 GAAVGLNISV
+2381 
-2391 AVQQPLSIIRASTVI
+2391 
-2406 NPKYL
+2406 
-2411 MRGALM
+2411 
-2417 KGDYELIKK
+2417 
-2426 YAPIAIWKQY
+2426 
-2436 GFFDVDT
+2436 
-2443 KPYASMDI
+2443 
-2451 FNDRKTLSD
+2451 
-2460 IEGFMSQAGDVA
+2460 
-2472 AWKAMWNAAVLETA
+2472 
-2486 AKNKNMVEKGKVKPE
+2486 
-2501 FQEKFYNIVGK
+2501 
-2512 RFTQIIDETQ
+2512 
-2522 VVDTV
+2522 
-2527 FNRTGLMRS
+2527 
-2536 KSFGAKTATAFMSE
+2536 
-2550 PAKEYNV
+2550 
-2557 FAGKLM
+2557 
-2563 DFAQAD
+2563 
-2569 NKKAARTALAG
+2569 
-2580 AAVCLVIS
+2580 
-2588 KLATNA
+2588 
-2594 VKSLVGALRDD
+2594 
-2605 KKEKYKEK
+2605 
-2613 YIAKLKDNLQGEVFG
+2613 
-2628 SIPYLSTLQNIIS
+2628 
-2641 GYGAENMAWS
+2641 
-2651 NIADFVESLK
+2651 
-2661 AVGVIKDEYNDG
+2661 
-2673 TNKSKINA
+2673 
-2681 WADVASTLASVFGRP
+2681 
-2696 TKTVKRDLISV
+2696 
-2707 AMAIGRAA
+2707 
-2715 GSKGNHEFEYSVSKL
+2715 
-2730 FYDPASNATKNK
+2730 
-2742 DIFFGIL
+2742 
-2749 NDAVNDEDNEAID
+2749 
-2762 SISKDLG
+2762 
-2769 KYNDIYLQNAAMKAY
+2769 
-2784 YRKERLPY
+2784 
-2792 EDKAKEFNK
+2792 
-2801 KYDNSEVKTG
+2801 
-2811 KRLDKSYYS
+2811 
-2820 YLENMEK
+2820 
-2827 NFFGAARLSSA
+2827 
-2838 EQKKEAAGLYK
+2838 
-2849 EMINAPRSVNAT
+2849 
-2861 VDNEVNRLLDAS
+2861 
-2873 DTFHVSPYYTAKG
+2873 
-2886 TVDKDGITRQLSPKQ
+2886 
-2901 YLEMQKEAIERIYT
+2901 
-2915 AYEKVITSEGYAN
+2915 
-2928 LEDDKKKAAAL
+2928 
-2939 EKVREA
+2939 KVREA
-2945 AADRVS
+2945 VKDRAEF
-2951 YEAFI
+2951 EAFENQ
-2956 KDGADFLKKLMTG
+2956 DFSYLAKLMKADTLSK
-2969 EDMTLYKSR
+2969 ENVLYKSR

-3017 MEKHSLLTAEAAQKM
+3017 MEKNSLLTAEAAQKM

-3063 ESIFEWSVNGNEF
+3063 ESIFKWSVNGNEF

-3096 DTALQRAYTNGFY
+3096 DTALQRAYANGFY
-3109 TNKGNRA
+3109 TNKGDRA

-3132 MPPDKLTEKIGKEK
+3132 MPPDKLTKKIGDEK
-3146 TRVKEKIRSSMQNS
+3146 AKVKEKIRSSMQNS

>member
-24 TPSLKINGKATSEVA
+24 TPSLKINGKATSEALQEV
-39 KEITAKHSAPQ
+39 TAKHSAPQ

-197 RERLLRKQEKAAD
+197 RERLVRKQEKEAD

-279 RRADEITKERTALV
+279 RRADEITKERTALE

-326 ERDVVLYNGKIK
+326 ESDAALYNGKIK

-427 EKEVYYSTLSTQPGM
+427 EKEVYYSTLSTQPDM

-557 LVSSVAGANAA
+557 LASSIAGANAA

-661 GFVMGEQSEYNAYIR
+661 GFVMGEQSEYSAYIR
-676 ELMKAGLTEAEANA
+676 ELMKEGLTEAEANA

-722 NAAQIYGTGKQISNS
+722 NAAQVYSEGKQISNS

-814 FSDLRNEER
+814 FSDLSNEER

-890 SERSDLAKMA
+890 SERSDLAKIA

-1047 SRVNLIIEDIPQA
+1047 SGVNIIIEDIPQA

-1117 GIKGADFI
+1117 GIKGEEFI

-1132 KSLGLS
+1132 KSLRLS

-1212 RETGGETT
+1212 RET
-1220 QYSDRITEEDIR
+1220 
-1232 NIQSI
+1232 
-1237 PRKSVNAFTSA
+1237 
-1248 DIKKTEAFAR
+1248 
-1258 KYYKELGNKS
+1258 
-1268 PFFRAWF
+1268 
-1275 GDWRENDTTPLK
+1275 
-1287 IADQKDS
+1287 
-1294 SRGVTKNID
+1294 
-1303 TGWDINVSGKV
+1303 
-1314 FSESNHKALNNQ
+1314 
-1326 RALPY
+1326 
-1331 LDYINSIIE
+1331 
-1340 NAVLLDSYT
+1340 
-1349 IPEEKTKSNQSAMMH
+1349 
-1364 SLYAIADM
+1364 
-1372 GNGRELL
+1372 
-1379 KLYVEE
+1379 
-1385 INDINQ
+1385 
-1391 DGTIKRAY
+1391 
-1399 QLQNIENKQLKVR
+1399 
-1412 SSGQALSSINATAY
+1412 
-1426 INNISQLFAAV
+1426 
-1437 KRLDKNFQPRES
+1437 
-1449 SKVVNEDGTPKIV
+1449 
-1462 YHGTDSNFTVFNTN
+1462 
-1476 KTRSNMDIKGSFFS
+1476 
-1490 PWEIDAQGYGE
+1490 
-1501 KVGAYYLSI
+1501 
-1510 KNPADEGTAYKALN
+1510 
-1524 RFAGQE
+1524 
-1530 DAGTKARD
+1530 
-1538 FLIQLGYDGVN
+1538 
-1549 NSDEEYIVFN
+1549 
-1559 PTQIKSAT
+1559 
-1567 ENIGTYDRNNPDIR
+1567 
-1581 YSRGEVSPEEKARLI
+1581 
-1596 KEDREKR
+1596 
-1603 NIERYG
+1603 
-1609 EEAGKVINS
+1609 
-1618 LERSLKEARR
+1618 
-1628 QLTPTT
+1628 
-1634 EAAVRESDVRAL
+1634 
-1646 ADDYIKSGVDMG
+1646 
-1658 KDELAG
+1658 
-1664 RLAELYNKML
+1664 
-1674 YGNEKITGAE
+1674 
-1684 AYAEARTIATDMMKK
+1684 
-1699 TADVYFE
+1699 
-1706 SELRDFRKE
+1706 
-1715 VKSFKL
+1715 
-1721 IISKE
+1721 
-1726 DAKDIADWGEWKKEQ
+1726 
-1741 GSALHVVLQK
+1741 
-1751 EGVEGT
+1751 
-1757 PVDSAYTEL
+1757 
-1766 AERFPYLLSGD
+1766 
-1777 AAAPSDMLLEI
+1777 
-1788 ADAVKE
+1788 
-1794 TQRYTTD
+1794 
-1801 FGMDPKEYRNALAED
+1801 
-1816 ILENFFEVRQTA
+1816 
-1828 PTAADK
+1828 
-1834 FQKRLES
+1834 
-1841 RDRKIRELRADRDAK
+1841 
-1856 LEALKEKKNARIEKI
+1856 
-1871 LEREKEFREMTA
+1871 
-1883 EQRITARESRRKNE
+1883 
-1897 EIASIRRVY
+1897 
-1906 NILARKTVKPTDKS
+1906 
-1920 HHVHGIEGAVADFLS
+1920 
-1935 LIDPTSTKSKDTG
+1935 
-1948 KAHEKISALREKIFE
+1948 
-1963 AANNISGPYGE
+1963 
-1974 LIDPDLQRNIEYL
+1974 
-1987 REAIE
+1987 
-1992 NKHIDEYTRK
+1992 
-2002 ERQTLLKV
+2002 
-2010 LYAIWKF
+2010 
-2017 DTNADA
+2017 
-2023 TLSKRLDRK
+2023 
-2032 ISDLGRL
+2032 
-2039 VIDENQVKKGKEYS
+2039 
-2053 VKNRQM
+2053 
-2059 KRVESFFRTDML
+2059 
-2071 DSLRFFKR
+2071 
-2079 LGPTMSMLYEGL
+2079 
-2091 TEGRDDYIR
+2091 
-2100 KYDSGVQYYRKVMKE
+2100 
-2115 FLEDTGDKGRIY
+2115 
-2127 GAYKRLSR
+2127 
-2135 EASKIKLLSGDTIYV
+2135 
-2150 TKAQAMSLYELNKR
+2150 
-2164 EQAREHIYKGGLR
+2164 
-2177 FTEQEKASTE
+2177 
-2187 KKGEK
+2187 
-2192 YRVTAEN
+2192 
-2199 YYVTPE
+2199 
-2205 DVYNITNILT
+2205 
-2215 PKEKALA
+2215 
-2222 DRLTS
+2222 
-2227 FFGETAKWGNA
+2227 
-2238 VSLKLYGYEKFRER
+2238 
-2252 NYFPIEVNKNVLYS
+2252 
-2266 DPTQSG
+2266 
-2272 EALTKNMGAA
+2272 
-2282 KSTVD
+2282 
-2287 KASNAINL
+2287 
-2295 RNIFDVYADTVNNMA
+2295 
-2310 NYGSM
+2310 
-2315 VLPIEDIRRVW
+2315 
-2326 NYKSKDRNGEVKTNL
+2326 
-2341 ENKFGTSVLSYFD
+2341 
-2354 DFIRDIGRGITTP
+2354 
-2367 RGDGLANLLLSKAK
+2367 
-2381 GAAVGLNISV
+2381 
-2391 AVQQPLSIIRASTVI
+2391 
-2406 NPKYL
+2406 
-2411 MRGALM
+2411 
-2417 KGDYELIKK
+2417 
-2426 YAPIAIWKQY
+2426 
-2436 GFFDVDT
+2436 
-2443 KPYASMDI
+2443 
-2451 FNDRKTLSD
+2451 
-2460 IEGFMSQAGDVA
+2460 
-2472 AWKAMWNAAVLETA
+2472 
-2486 AKNKNMVEKGKVKPE
+2486 
-2501 FQEKFYNIVGK
+2501 
-2512 RFTQIIDETQ
+2512 
-2522 VVDTV
+2522 
-2527 FNRTGLMRS
+2527 
-2536 KSFGAKTATAFMSE
+2536 
-2550 PAKEYNV
+2550 
-2557 FAGKLM
+2557 
-2563 DFAQAD
+2563 
-2569 NKKAARTALAG
+2569 
-2580 AAVCLVIS
+2580 
-2588 KLATNA
+2588 
-2594 VKSLVGALRDD
+2594 
-2605 KKEKYKEK
+2605 
-2613 YIAKLKDNLQGEVFG
+2613 
-2628 SIPYLSTLQNIIS
+2628 
-2641 GYGAENMAWS
+2641 
-2651 NIADFVESLK
+2651 
-2661 AVGVIKDEYNDG
+2661 
-2673 TNKSKINA
+2673 
-2681 WADVASTLASVFGRP
+2681 
-2696 TKTVKRDLISV
+2696 
-2707 AMAIGRAA
+2707 
-2715 GSKGNHEFEYSVSKL
+2715 
-2730 FYDPASNATKNK
+2730 
-2742 DIFFGIL
+2742 
-2749 NDAVNDEDNEAID
+2749 
-2762 SISKDLG
+2762 
-2769 KYNDIYLQNAAMKAY
+2769 
-2784 YRKERLPY
+2784 
-2792 EDKAKEFNK
+2792 
-2801 KYDNSEVKTG
+2801 
-2811 KRLDKSYYS
+2811 
-2820 YLENMEK
+2820 
-2827 NFFGAARLSSA
+2827 
-2838 EQKKEAAGLYK
+2838 
-2849 EMINAPRSVNAT
+2849 
-2861 VDNEVNRLLDAS
+2861 
-2873 DTFHVSPYYTAKG
+2873 
-2886 TVDKDGITRQLSPKQ
+2886 
-2901 YLEMQKEAIERIYT
+2901 
-2915 AYEKVITSEGYAN
+2915 
-2928 LEDDKKKAAAL
+2928 
-2939 EKVREA
+2939 
-2945 AADRVS
+2945 
-2951 YEAFI
+2951 
-2956 KDGADFLKKLMTG
+2956 
-2969 EDMTLYKSR
+2969 
-2978 NNTKTAAKYLEAM
+2978 
-2991 EPFTGGTLESNTA
+2991 
-3004 LYAYKNADSYMNY
+3004 
-3017 MEKHSLLTAEAAQKM
+3017 
-3032 NEYAIKRSKAITRGD
+3032 
-3047 AARFGKVK
+3047 
-3055 ETAYLFEA
+3055 
-3063 ESIFEWSVNGNEF
+3063 
-3076 GIEPTPEQAYNAY
+3076 
-3089 ILFDKDL
+3089 
-3096 DTALQRAYTNGFY
+3096 
-3109 TNKGNRA
+3109 
-3116 TYTDKYGN
+3116 
-3124 KQPAIWQQ
+3124 
-3132 MPPDKLTEKIGKEK
+3132 
-3146 TRVKEKIRSSMQNS
+3146 
-3160 GKVNW
+3160 
-3165 YETMPDGTIVR
+3165 
-3176 HR
+3176 

>member
-24 TPSLKINGKATSEVA
+24 APSLKINGKATSEALQEV
-39 KEITAKHSAPQ
+39 TAKHSAPQ
-50 KKTAAQSTAERS
+50 KKTAVQSTAERS

-197 RERLLRKQEKAAD
+197 RERLLRKQEKEAD
-210 KELKASV
+210 KELKTSV

-267 QAQADYLERDYK
+267 QAQADYLDRDYK
-279 RRADEITKERTALV
+279 RRADEITKERTALE

-312 NKRVSDFNRKAAKL
+312 NKRVSDFNGKAAKL
-326 ERDVVLYNGKIK
+326 ESDAALYNGKIK
-338 DINENFRAAADS
+338 VINENFKTAADS
-350 YSRSETEKNRANALT
+350 YNRSEKEKNRANALT

-385 SQKIIMSISNGMQM
+385 SQKLIMSISNGMQM
-399 ADPNKFGLPAGDF
+399 ADPNKFGLPVGDF

-427 EKEVYYSTLSTQPGM
+427 EKEVYYSTLSIQPDM

-463 KAFEAFAAHGIGGKI
+463 KAFEDFAAHGIGGKI

-557 LVSSVAGANAA
+557 LASSVAGANAA

-590 QRGGTDD
+590 QRGGTDE

-609 EVLAECLGTEKWFAL
+609 EVLAECLGTEKWFEL
-624 LGKPRGTVSRVIKEA
+624 LGKPRGTVLKVIKGA
-639 VKRAGSEF
+639 VQRAGSEF

-661 GFVMGEQSEYNAYIR
+661 GFVMGEQSEYSAYIR

-722 NAAQIYGTGKQISNS
+722 NAAQVYSAGKQISSSPDAMNS
-737 PEAMSSLKEAAGDV
+737 LQEAAEDV
-751 LKQNYMGRNAEYIKG
+751 LKQNYMGRNAEYSKG

-775 EASANAKGKFGAAWN
+775 EASVNAKGKFGAAWN

-823 NGAAQFSV
+823 NGAAQNKIETMKDGKKYVKADRQVIFTNNPDNWGKELEAYINDEIRRGQDV
-831 VGETEDGRK
+831 NIVTEDGDVLK
-840 IYKDN
+840 
-845 FPPNTPKDI
+845 
-854 KQEKLISLVQN
+854 
-865 IWSKQPITLTLN
+865 
-877 SGDTITAKFNPEL
+877 ITADTAWKIGDMHGWDEEAFPVKMDMGTHIDELAQVSRRVSTRDARDRSNKRFQPDKFEYRTAYF
-890 SERSDLAKMA
+890 E
-900 FGNRKGTNGEKR
+900 
-912 MTLGLAPDFYQIATD
+912 DF
-927 SKHTG
+927 
-932 TKAETGKTNPAHDG
+932 
-946 VYQWEYFVTD
+946 
-956 LVFEENDGKRIDCHM
+956 
-971 NIDVKRNANGDYF
+971 NGDYYRVHISVGRDKNGKTI
-984 YSFGL
+984 YSIGNDI
-989 EKGTAPR
+989 KRRSSPGAYGSSANRRRSWSGAP
-996 TLLAAVN
+996 
-1003 DSKSPTVPSTNSI
+1003 SSNSI
-1016 RENGEKYNSNFNQ
+1016 RENGGKYNSNFNQ
-1029 NNKWT
+1029 NNQWT
-1034 FERIAQ
+1034 FKRIAQ

-1125 TETEKKM
+1125 TETERKM

-1167 KDYTAARELIDGMK
+1167 RNYTAAREITDAMK
-1181 NIIDGVK
+1181 NIIDSVK

-1212 RETGGETT
+1212 RETGGE
-1220 QYSDRITEEDIR
+1220 
-1232 NIQSI
+1232 
-1237 PRKSVNAFTSA
+1237 
-1248 DIKKTEAFAR
+1248 
-1258 KYYKELGNKS
+1258 
-1268 PFFRAWF
+1268 
-1275 GDWRENDTTPLK
+1275 
-1287 IADQKDS
+1287 
-1294 SRGVTKNID
+1294 
-1303 TGWDINVSGKV
+1303 
-1314 FSESNHKALNNQ
+1314 
-1326 RALPY
+1326 
-1331 LDYINSIIE
+1331 
-1340 NAVLLDSYT
+1340 
-1349 IPEEKTKSNQSAMMH
+1349 EKTQNRIEYLNDGRS
-1364 SLYAIADM
+1364 YVTPDREAIFTNNPEKW
-1372 GNGRELL
+1372 GEEL
-1379 KLYVEE
+1379 E
-1385 INDINQ
+1385 
-1391 DGTIKRAY
+1391 
-1399 QLQNIENKQLKVR
+1399 
-1412 SSGQALSSINATAY
+1412 AY
-1426 INNISQLFAAV
+1426 INDEIRHGRDVKLLADNGDILNITEDTAWKVGDMNGWNEKTFPIKMNMGTHIDELAEISKPNNV
-1437 KRLDKNFQPRES
+1437 KDAGDRNDKKFQPGKFEYRTAYFRDYDNKYYRVHLSVGIDENGKTVYS
-1449 SKVVNEDGTPKIV
+1449 IGNDIKEQEFPQVNGSGSAAEVQRQSRSEGDGLSGATLNTIIRDADGK
-1462 YHGTDSNFTVFNTN
+1462 YNSNFNQDSQGKNVKNS
-1476 KTRSNMDIKGSFFS
+1476 TR
-1490 PWEIDAQGYGE
+1490 
-1501 KVGAYYLSI
+1501 
-1510 KNPADEGTAYKALN
+1510 
-1524 RFAGQE
+1524 
-1530 DAGTKARD
+1530 
-1538 FLIQLGYDGVN
+1538 
-1549 NSDEEYIVFN
+1549 
-1559 PTQIKSAT
+1559 
-1567 ENIGTYDRNNPDIR
+1567 
-1581 YSRGEVSPEEKARLI
+1581 EVSPEEKARLI
-1596 KEDREKR
+1596 KEDRETE

-1628 QLTPTT
+1628 QLTPTA

-1646 ADDYIKSGVDMG
+1646 AGDYIKSGVDMG

-1664 RLAELYNKML
+1664 RLTELYNKML

-1715 VKSFKL
+1715 VKSLKL
-1721 IISKE
+1721 TISKG
-1726 DAKDIADWGEWKKEQ
+1726 DAKDIADWGQWKKEQ

-1757 PVDSAYTEL
+1757 PVDSVYTEL

-1788 ADAVKE
+1788 ADAVNE

-1816 ILENFFEVRQTA
+1816 ILENFFEVRQAA

-1856 LEALKEKKNARIEKI
+1856 LEALKKKKNARIEKI

-1883 EQRITARESRRKNE
+1883 EQRITERESRRKSE

-1974 LIDPDLQRNIEYL
+1974 LVDPDLQRNIEYL

-2023 TLSKRLDRK
+2023 TLSERLDRK

-2039 VIDENQVKKGKEYS
+2039 VIGENQVKKGKEYS
-2053 VKNRQM
+2053 VTNRQM

-2115 FLEDTGDKGRIY
+2115 FLEDTGDKGKIY

-2164 EQAREHIYKGGLR
+2164 EQAWDHIYKGGLR

-2227 FFGETAKWGNA
+2227 FFRETAKWGNA

-2272 EALTKNMGAA
+2272 EELTKNMGAA

-2287 KASNAINL
+2287 KANNAINL

-2326 NYKSKDRNGEVKTNL
+2326 NYKNKDRNGEVKTNL
-2341 ENKFGTSVLSYFD
+2341 ENKFGASVLSYFD

-2443 KPYASMDI
+2443 KPYAAMDI
-2451 FNDRKTLSD
+2451 FNDRTTLSD
-2460 IEGFMSQAGDVA
+2460 IEGFMSQAGDEA
-2472 AWKAMWNAAVLETA
+2472 AWKAMWNAAALETA
-2486 AKNKNMVEKGKVKPE
+2486 AKNKSMVEKGKVKPE

-2792 EDKAKEFNK
+2792 EDKVKEFNK
-2801 KYDNSEVKTG
+2801 QYDGAEVKTG
-2811 KRLDKSYYS
+2811 KRLEKSYYS
-2820 YLENMEK
+2820 YLGNMEK

-2861 VDNEVNRLLDAS
+2861 VDNEVNRLLDANE
-2873 DTFHVSPYYTAKG
+2873 DFKVSPYYTVKG
-2886 TVDKDGITRQLSPKQ
+2886 TVDEDGITRQLSPKS
-2901 YLEMQKEAIERIYT
+2901 YLEMQKEAIDRIYA
-2915 AYEKVITSEGYAN
+2915 AYEKAISSEGYAK
-2928 LEDDKKKAAAL
+2928 LENDEKKAAAL
-2939 EKVREA
+2939 KKIREA

-3017 MEKHSLLTAEAAQKM
+3017 MEKHGLLTAEAAQKM
-3032 NEYAIKRSKAITRGD
+3032 NEYAIKRSKAVTRGD
-3047 AARFGKVK
+3047 AARFGKVN
-3055 ETAYLFEA
+3055 ETAYLFDA
-3063 ESIFEWSVNGNEF
+3063 ESIFKWTVNGNEF

-3096 DTALQRAYTNGFY
+3096 DTALQRAYANGFY
-3109 TNKGNRA
+3109 TAKGSRA

-3124 KQPAIWQQ
+3124 KQPAVWQQ
-3132 MPPDKLTEKIGKEK
+3132 MPPDKLTKKIGDEK
-3146 TRVKEKIRSSMQNS
+3146 TRIKEKIRDSMKNS
-3160 GKVNW
+3160 GKVKW

>member
-24 TPSLKINGKATSEVA
+24 TPSLKINGKATSEALQEV
-39 KEITAKHSAPQ
+39 TAKHSAPQ
-50 KKTAAQSTAERS
+50 KKTAAQSAAERS

-197 RERLLRKQEKAAD
+197 RERLLRKQEKEAD

-217 TEYLKQSGR
+217 AEYLKQSGR

-279 RRADEITKERTALV
+279 RRADEITKERTALE

-312 NKRVSDFNRKAAKL
+312 NKRVSDFNGKAAKL
-326 ERDVVLYNGKIK
+326 ESDVVLYNGKIK
-338 DINENFRAAADS
+338 DINENFKTAADS

-399 ADPNKFGLPAGDF
+399 ADPNKFGLPVGDF

-427 EKEVYYSTLSTQPGM
+427 EKEVYYSTLSTQPDM

-557 LVSSVAGANAA
+557 LASSVAGANAA

-661 GFVMGEQSEYNAYIR
+661 GFVMGEQSEYSAYIR

-737 PEAMSSLKEAAGDV
+737 PEAMSSLKEAAEDV

-823 NGAAQFSV
+823 NGAAQNKIETTKDGKKYVKADRQVIFTNNPDNWGKELEAYINDEIRRGQDV
-831 VGETEDGRK
+831 NIVTEDGDVLK
-840 IYKDN
+840 
-845 FPPNTPKDI
+845 
-854 KQEKLISLVQN
+854 
-865 IWSKQPITLTLN
+865 
-877 SGDTITAKFNPEL
+877 ITADTAWKIGDMHGWDEEAFPVKMDMGTHIDELAQVSRRTNARDAGDRSNKRFQPDKFEYRTAYF
-890 SERSDLAKMA
+890 E
-900 FGNRKGTNGEKR
+900 
-912 MTLGLAPDFYQIATD
+912 DF
-927 SKHTG
+927 
-932 TKAETGKTNPAHDG
+932 
-946 VYQWEYFVTD
+946 
-956 LVFEENDGKRIDCHM
+956 
-971 NIDVKRNANGDYF
+971 NGDYYRVHISVGRDKNGKTI
-984 YSFGL
+984 YSIGNDIKRRSFPGAYGSSA
-989 EKGTAPR
+989 KGRRSWSGA
-996 TLLAAVN
+996 
-1003 DSKSPTVPSTNSI
+1003 PSTNSI

-1034 FERIAQ
+1034 SERIAQ

-1047 SRVNLIIEDIPQA
+1047 SGVNIIIENIPQA

-1117 GIKGADFI
+1117 GIKGEEFI

-1132 KSLGLS
+1132 KSLRLS

-1155 RGGTEEMNGFLS
+1155 RGGTEEMNGFLARN
-1167 KDYTAARELIDGMK
+1167 YTAAREITDTMK

-1188 IRFGVEPSSVYERA
+1188 MRFGVEPSSVYERA

-1212 RETGGETT
+1212 RETGGEAT

-1237 PRKSVNAFTSA
+1237 PRKSVNDFTSA
-1248 DIKKTEAFAR
+1248 DIEKTEAFAR
-1258 KYYKELGNKS
+1258 KYYNEMGNKS

-1287 IADQKDS
+1287 IADQKGS

-1303 TGWDINVSGKV
+1303 TGWDINVSGKLFNETKSHASKSAV
-1314 FSESNHKALNNQ
+1314 S
-1326 RALPY
+1326 ALPY
-1331 LDYINSIIE
+1331 LDYINSIVE

-1349 IPEEKTKSNQSAMMH
+1349 IPEKKTKSNQSAMMH

-1385 INDINQ
+1385 INDVNQ

-1399 QLQNIENKQLKVR
+1399 QLQNIQKAAPASVR
-1412 SSGQALSSINATAY
+1412 VQGTPLSSLTNTGTAY

-1449 SKVVNEDGTPKIV
+1449 SKVVNDDGTPKIV

-1581 YSRGEVSPEEKARLI
+1581 YSTGEVSPEEKERLI

-1618 LERSLKEARR
+1618 LERNLKEARR

-1634 EAAVRESDVRAL
+1634 EAAVRESDVRVL
-1646 ADDYIKSGVDMG
+1646 ADDYIKSGVGMG
-1658 KDELAG
+1658 KDELTG
-1664 RLAELYNKML
+1664 RLTELYNKML

-1721 IISKE
+1721 TISKE
-1726 DAKDIADWGEWKKEQ
+1726 DAKDIEDWGQWKKEQ

-1757 PVDSAYTEL
+1757 PVDSVYTEL

-1816 ILENFFEVRQTA
+1816 VLENFFEVRQTA

-1935 LIDPTSTKSKDTG
+1935 LIDLTSAKPRGTG
-1948 KAHEKISALREKIFE
+1948 KAQEKISALREKIFE

-2023 TLSKRLDRK
+2023 TLSERLDRK

-2039 VIDENQVKKGKEYS
+2039 VIGENQVKNGKEYN

-2115 FLEDTGDKGRIY
+2115 FLEDTGDKGKIY

-2164 EQAREHIYKGGLR
+2164 KQAWDHIYKGGLR

-2222 DRLTS
+2222 DRLTR

-2287 KASNAINL
+2287 KANNAINL

-2326 NYKSKDRNGEVKTNL
+2326 NYKNKDRNGEVKTNL

-2443 KPYASMDI
+2443 KPYAAMDI
-2451 FNDRKTLSD
+2451 FNDRTTLSD
-2460 IEGFMSQAGDVA
+2460 IEGFMSQAGDEA

-2486 AKNKNMVEKGKVKPE
+2486 AKNKSMVEKGKVKPE

-2792 EDKAKEFNK
+2792 EDKVKEFNK
-2801 KYDNSEVKTG
+2801 QYDGAEVKTG
-2811 KRLDKSYYS
+2811 KRLEKSYYS
-2820 YLENMEK
+2820 YLGNMEK

-2849 EMINAPRSVNAT
+2849 EMINAPRKANAE
-2861 VDNEVNRLLDAS
+2861 VDKEVNRLLDAS
-2873 DTFHVSPYYTAKG
+2873 DTFHVSPYYTARG

-3004 LYAYKNADSYMNY
+3004 LYAYKNADGYMNY

-3032 NEYAIKRSKAITRGD
+3032 NEYAIKRSKAVTRGD
-3047 AARFGKVK
+3047 AARFGKVN
-3055 ETAYLFEA
+3055 ETAYLFDA
-3063 ESIFEWSVNGNEF
+3063 ESIFEWTVNGNEF

-3096 DTALQRAYTNGFY
+3096 DTALQRAYANGFY
-3109 TNKGNRA
+3109 TAKGSRA

-3124 KQPAIWQQ
+3124 KQPAVWQQ
-3132 MPPDKLTEKIGKEK
+3132 MPPDKLTRKIGDEK
-3146 TRVKEKIRSSMQNS
+3146 TRIKEKIRDSMKNS

>member
-197 RERLLRKQEKAAD
+197 RERLLRKQEKEAD

-217 TEYLKQSGR
+217 AEYLKQSGR

-279 RRADEITKERTALV
+279 RRADEITKERTALE

-326 ERDVVLYNGKIK
+326 ESDVVLYNGKIK

-1155 RGGTEEMNGFLS
+1155 RGGTEEMNGFLARN
-1167 KDYTAARELIDGMK
+1167 YTAAREITDTMK
-1181 NIIDGVK
+1181 NIIDSVK

-1618 LERSLKEARR
+1618 LERNLKEARR

-1684 AYAEARTIATDMMKK
+1684 AYAEARTIATDMIKK

-1715 VKSFKL
+1715 VKSLKL
-1721 IISKE
+1721 TISKE

-1777 AAAPSDMLLEI
+1777 AAAPSDMLFEI

-2287 KASNAINL
+2287 KANNAINL

-2326 NYKSKDRNGEVKTNL
+2326 NYKNKDRNGEVKTNL

-2460 IEGFMSQAGDVA
+2460 IEGFMSQAGDEA

-2613 YIAKLKDNLQGEVFG
+2613 YIAKLKDNLQREVFG